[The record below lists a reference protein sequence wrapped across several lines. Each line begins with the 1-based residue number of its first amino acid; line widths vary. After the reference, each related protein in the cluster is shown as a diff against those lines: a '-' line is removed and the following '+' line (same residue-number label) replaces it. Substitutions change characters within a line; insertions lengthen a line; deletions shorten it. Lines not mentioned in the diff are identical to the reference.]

1 VVGGSGD
8 DTTLHEVNVEVVA
21 IKMQGTDE
29 TIDPLMV
36 KRALAQLSAEHRA
49 VLWRSHYLGWS
60 LAHIAADLQIAEGTV
75 KSRLHDALRA
85 VMRTLQDG
93 RESDGG

>member
-1 VVGGSGD
+1 
-8 DTTLHEVNVEVVA
+8 
-21 IKMQGTDE
+21 
-29 TIDPLMV
+29 
-36 KRALAQLSAEHRA
+36 
-49 VLWRSHYLGWS
+49 

-85 VMRTLQDG
+85 LMRTLQDG

>member
-1 VVGGSGD
+1 MQPGVF
-8 DTTLHEVNVEVVA
+8 VEEVA
-21 IKMQGTDE
+21 IEMHGTDE
-29 TIDPLMV
+29 TIDPMMV
-36 KRALAQLSAEHRA
+36 RRALAQLPAEHRA

-60 LAHIAADLQIAEGTV
+60 LARIAADLQIAEGTV

-85 VMRTLQDG
+85 LMRTLQDG

>member
-1 VVGGSGD
+1 MI
-8 DTTLHEVNVEVVA
+8 VEEVA
-21 IKMQGTDE
+21 IDMQGTNE

-36 KRALAQLSAEHRA
+36 RRALAQLSAEHRA

-60 LAHIAADLQIAEGTV
+60 LAHVAADLQIEDGTA

-85 VMRTLQDG
+85 LLRTLQDG
-93 RESDGG
+93 GGGRQYDDPHA

>member
-1 VVGGSGD
+1 MAAGVTPPCTRVI
-8 DTTLHEVNVEVVA
+8 LEEVA
-21 IKMQGTDE
+21 IEKHGMDE
-29 TIDPLMV
+29 TIDPMMV
-36 KRALAQLSAEHRA
+36 RRALAELPAEHRA

-75 KSRLHDALRA
+75 KSRLHDALGA
-85 VMRTLQDG
+85 LMRTLQSG

>member
-1 VVGGSGD
+1 MTPPCARVI
-8 DTTLHEVNVEVVA
+8 VEEVA
-21 IKMQGTDE
+21 IEMQGTDE
-29 TIDPLMV
+29 TNDPMMV
-36 KRALAQLSAEHRA
+36 RRALAQLPAEHRE

-85 VMRTLQDG
+85 LMRTLQDG

>member
-1 VVGGSGD
+1 
-8 DTTLHEVNVEVVA
+8 
-21 IKMQGTDE
+21 MQGTDE

-60 LAHIAADLQIAEGTV
+60 LAHIAADLQIAEDTV
-75 KSRLHDALRA
+75 KSRLHDTAAGAHANFAGRPTIGRRMNGMWRA
-85 VMRTLQDG
+85 SIR
-93 RESDGG
+93 

>member
-1 VVGGSGD
+1 M
-8 DTTLHEVNVEVVA
+8 TPPCTRVNVEVVA

-49 VLWRSHYLGWS
+49 VLWRAHYLGWS

-85 VMRTLQDG
+85 FMRTLQDG
-93 RESDGG
+93 RESDRG

>member
-1 VVGGSGD
+1 M
-8 DTTLHEVNVEVVA
+8 TPPCARVNVEEVA
-21 IKMQGTDE
+21 IEMQGTDE

-60 LAHIAADLQIAEGTV
+60 LTHIAADLQIAEGTV

-85 VMRTLQDG
+85 LLRSLQDG
-93 RESDGG
+93 E